1 MARAEKKRRTGK
13 KTRPRARSARISNV
27 RAIANVS
34 PQDPIKH
41 VVLLMLE
48 NRSFDH
54 MLGSLPNVNGVGMGH
69 SNTDSAGNVYTQ
81 APTSTREIDPDPTHE
96 TKNVLRQIEGG
107 NKGFVA
113 DYEAAI
119 RTPRFLSARKSCPTI
134 R

>member
-107 NKGFVA
+107 NKGFVSA
-113 DYEAAI
+113 CEAGI